1 MSGFI
6 NFNSFDVKKALKR
19 KKGQISSDSDSE
31 QQAKAKAKPK
41 AKPKAQPEAVPLHQL
56 AATATDLS
64 GVAVVSRFLASA
76 LAEWRRL
83 RPSSETLE
91 KLQASERTLVAS
103 EPPSAEVLQP
113 LVDLVEMRAPDDPE
127 SSKVEQVCRMSLANE
142 HLAAEKVYLE
152 LTIGNSKWPIG
163 GGEFLSSDGPQPGNR
178 MWGQKLRKIKET
190 ASILDNDSQK
200 SAIQGLKRLM
210 SFVQATEVW
219 RKAQS

>member
-41 AKPKAQPEAVPLHQL
+41 AKPKAQPEPVPLHQL

-91 KLQASERTLVAS
+91 KLQDAGQGTAG
-103 EPPSAEVLQP
+103 
-113 LVDLVEMRAPDDPE
+113 
-127 SSKVEQVCRMSLANE
+127 VCRMSLANE
-142 HLAAEKVYLE
+142 HLAAERVYLE

-190 ASILDNDSQK
+190 ASMLD
-200 SAIQGLKRLM
+200 R
-210 SFVQATEVW
+210 
-219 RKAQS
+219 R

>member
-91 KLQASERTLVAS
+91 KLQ
-103 EPPSAEVLQP
+103 VLQP

-142 HLAAEKVYLE
+142 HLAAE
-152 LTIGNSKWPIG
+152 
-163 GGEFLSSDGPQPGNR
+163 R
-178 MWGQKLRKIKET
+178 
-190 ASILDNDSQK
+190 
-200 SAIQGLKRLM
+200 
-210 SFVQATEVW
+210 
-219 RKAQS
+219 

>member
-142 HLAAEKVYLE
+142 HLAAERARALDYASL
-152 LTIGNSKWPIG
+152 I
-163 GGEFLSSDGPQPGNR
+163 
-178 MWGQKLRKIKET
+178 GQKKCFCMLGQIDRLEQVCFYGDRSLET
-190 ASILDNDSQK
+190 NPQSLST
-200 SAIQGLKRLM
+200 IQ
-210 SFVQATEVW
+210 
-219 RKAQS
+219 